1 MGRKLVFRTPPGGCN
16 VSLLVLVKFFLSYLG
31 RLPQLGSDRTHFP
44 SVFIEMLISSLTGRQ
59 GKKKTSCTRS
69 APIPGNNLFL
79 FLNWKNMF
87 LFLFFVFVC
96 FCFSV
101 EGIQ

>member
-31 RLPQLGSDRTHFP
+31 RLPQLGSDRTHFL

-59 GKKKTSCTRS
+59 GEKKKKKL
-69 APIPGNNLFL
+69 PVLDQPQFQEII
-79 FLNWKNMF
+79 
-87 LFLFFVFVC
+87 C
-96 FCFSV
+96 FCF
-101 EGIQ
+101 

>member
-31 RLPQLGSDRTHFP
+31 RLPQLESDRTHFP

-59 GKKKTSCTRS
+59 GKKKKL
-69 APIPGNNLFL
+69 PVLDQPQFQEII
-79 FLNWKNMF
+79 
-87 LFLFFVFVC
+87 C
-96 FCFSV
+96 FCF
-101 EGIQ
+101 